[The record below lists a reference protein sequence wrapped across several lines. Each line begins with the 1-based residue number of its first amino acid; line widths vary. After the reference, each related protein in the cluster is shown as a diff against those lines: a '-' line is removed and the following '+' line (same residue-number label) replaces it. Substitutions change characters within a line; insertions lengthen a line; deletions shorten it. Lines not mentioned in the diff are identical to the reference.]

1 MGEKVICRN
10 RFEREFATPILNY
23 QQKHFESFN
32 KFKIKQNN
40 FFFKLY
46 IYKNYAQMRGPTW
59 RICGKQTHKLWKA
72 SKVHEEAEVQLLHL
86 MPGEKVNGS

>member
-1 MGEKVICRN
+1 
-10 RFEREFATPILNY
+10 
-23 QQKHFESFN
+23 
-32 KFKIKQNN
+32 
-40 FFFKLY
+40 
-46 IYKNYAQMRGPTW
+46 MRGPTW